1 MRIRSAVLDDAAE
14 LGRVMVTSWLS
25 AHEGQIPEEAWRRR
39 VADWTPGMS
48 AQGWTHVLIDQTNG
62 VAQRDALLV
71 AEDDAPQL
79 VGLVYGR
86 PANGGGPDPTADVRA
101 LYVAQAYRRR
111 GIGAT
116 LLRAAALE
124 LDQLGFSTVR
134 LEVLSANL
142 PARAFYR
149 QIGGRE
155 VGQGTFDEDGY
166 LLPVTIYE
174 WEIGSLAG
182 GSRQ

>member
-1 MRIRSAVLDDAAE
+1 
-14 LGRVMVTSWLS
+14 MVTSWLS
-25 AHEGQIPEEAWRRR
+25 AHEGQIPDDAWRRR

-48 AQGWTHVLIDQTNG
+48 AQGWTQVLIDQANG
-62 VAQRDALLV
+62 VAQRDVLLV
-71 AEDDAPQL
+71 AEDHAGQL

-86 PANGGGPDPTADVRA
+86 PADDDGPDPTADVRA
-101 LYVAQAYRRR
+101 LYIAPAYRRR

-124 LDQLGFSTVR
+124 LGQLGFSTIR

-142 PARAFYR
+142 PARAFYKHS
-149 QIGGRE
+149 GGRE
-155 VGQGTFDEDGY
+155 ISQGTFDEDGY

-174 WEIGSLAG
+174 WEVGSLAG
-182 GSRQ
+182 GDPQ